1 MVRKRERE
9 RERER
14 MKSLEGKTN
23 DSSTTTFVSLFLS
36 PRFSKGPPLSP
47 SFYTMNASALEEKP
61 AASPVREAG
70 GGNGDDAGGG
80 PAETAAAAAVPASAE
95 TARRSERPKRNKKAP
110 HSEEAPTKKKTGV
123 SRARGARE
131 AQRLVLEERGRRTF
145 VRAFC
150 VFCFC
155 FVRRARR
162 ACYILIFALFFARK
176 GGSEREMIS
185 IGEQRG
191 KREREMNNSEV

>member
-1 MVRKRERE
+1 MGRKRERD
-9 RERER
+9 RERTNEKFGR
-14 MKSLEGKTN
+14 EKN

-36 PRFSKGPPLSP
+36 PRFSKGPTLSP
-47 SFYTMNASALEEKP
+47 SFYTMNASALEEKL

-95 TARRSERPKRNKKAP
+95 TARRSERPKRKKKAP

-131 AQRLVLEERGRRTF
+131 AQRLDLEERGRRTF

-185 IGEQRG
+185 IGNKE
-191 KREREMNNSEV
+191 EREKEK